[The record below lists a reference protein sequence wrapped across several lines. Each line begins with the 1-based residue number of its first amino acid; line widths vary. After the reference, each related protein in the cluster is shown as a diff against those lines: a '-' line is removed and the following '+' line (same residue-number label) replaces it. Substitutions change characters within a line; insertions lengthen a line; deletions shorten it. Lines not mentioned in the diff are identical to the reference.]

1 MKSKNLYENASLT
14 PSQTEAIIKIKE
26 FLLSDEM
33 ELILTSGPGC
43 GKSFLCGYIANVVF
57 PAYKKTCQL
66 INKKAYRDIYITA
79 TTNKAAEVL
88 SQSTQ
93 CEVSTIHSLLN
104 LVIQED
110 FDTGEVKL
118 KRAKK
123 SAWDAADSIYN
134 NFIIIDEA
142 SMINEELYK
151 YIQQGTLN
159 CKILYV
165 GDKNQLAPVKSVNK
179 DPFIFTRK
187 IPEATLTHL
196 VRNKGNQPLIDLCN
210 AYRKT
215 VRGGD
220 FPSLA
225 SNQVEIIHAIT
236 VEDQKKYLEEYK
248 EYSKD
253 KRILAYTNKRV
264 IQYNEYLRNLRN
276 EDRLVVGNLY
286 AAGSNYNH
294 NKKFNVHSEDV
305 LELLSVGPT
314 ENHILL
320 QNHMLAHEVQ
330 AIKGNFCDFKVNG
343 YHTLRHVFVPEDYD
357 DIRMWTKYF
366 AKQKRWYPYFM
377 YKNTLDVRPFTA
389 TTIHKSQGSTYDEV
403 IVDLEDLSRCTVK
416 ETAARLL
423 YVAVSRAKKRVIFFN
438 NLKPAYGE
446 IR

>member
-1 MKSKNLYENASLT
+1 MKSKNLYESASLT
-14 PSQTEAIIKIKE
+14 PSQLKAVDKIKE

-57 PAYKKTCQL
+57 PIYKKTCQL
-66 INKKAYRDIYITA
+66 INKVPYRDIYITA

-104 LVIQED
+104 LIVQED

-123 SAWDAADSIYN
+123 SGWEVTDSIYN

-165 GDKNQLAPVKSVNK
+165 GDKDQLAPVKSVNK
-179 DPFIFTRK
+179 EPFIFTRH
-187 IPEATLTHL
+187 IPEVTLTHL

-215 VRGGD
+215 VRNAE
-220 FPSLA
+220 FPTLD
-225 SNQVEIIHAIT
+225 SNQIEVVHAIT

-253 KRILAYTNKRV
+253 RRILAYTNKRV

-286 AAGSNYNH
+286 TAGSNYNH

-305 LELLSVGPT
+305 LELLSVGPVT
-314 ENHILL
+314 DHTLL
-320 QNHMLAHEVQ
+320 ANEEP
-330 AIKGNFCDFKVNG
+330 IKGNFCDFRVND
-343 YHTLRHVFVPEDYD
+343 YHTIRHVFVPEDYD
-357 DIRMWTKYF
+357 DIRMWVKYF
-366 AKQKRWYPYFM
+366 AKAKRWYPYFTF
-377 YKNTLDVRPFTA
+377 KNTLDVRPFTA

>member
-1 MKSKNLYENASLT
+1 MKSKNLYANASLT
-14 PSQTEAIIKIKE
+14 PSQTEAVEKIKE
-26 FLLSDEM
+26 FLLNDEL

-57 PAYKKTCQL
+57 PAYKKTCDL
-66 INKKAYRDIYITA
+66 INKTPYRNIYITA

-88 SQSTQ
+88 SQATK
-93 CEVSTIHSLLN
+93 CEVSTIHSLLG

-123 SAWDAADSIYN
+123 SGWEVTDSIFN

-142 SMINEELYK
+142 SMINEELYRF
-151 YIQQGTLN
+151 IQQGTLN

-165 GDKNQLAPVKSVNK
+165 GDKDQLAPVKSTNK
-179 DPFIFTRK
+179 VPFIFTRNIK
-187 IPEATLTHL
+187 EVTLTHL
-196 VRNKGNQPLIDLCN
+196 VRNKGNQPLIDLCE
-210 AYRKT
+210 AYRKC
-215 VRGGD
+215 VREGK
-220 FPSLA
+220 FPSLG
-225 SNQVEIIHAIT
+225 SNQVEVIHAVS

-253 KRILAYTNKRV
+253 RRILAYTNKRV

-286 AAGSNYNH
+286 TSGSNYNH

-305 LELLSVGPT
+305 LELLSVGPLEDHT
-314 ENHILL
+314 LCERE
-320 QNHMLAHEVQ
+320 QP
-330 AIKGNFCDFKVNG
+330 IKGNFCDFKVNG
-343 YHTLRHVFVPEDYD
+343 FHTIRRVFVPEDYD
-357 DIRMWTKYF
+357 DIRVWTKHF

-446 IR
+446 IL

>member
-14 PSQTEAIIKIKE
+14 PSQTEAITKIKE
-26 FLLSDEM
+26 FLLSNEM

-66 INKKAYRDIYITA
+66 INQKAYKNIYITA

-93 CEVSTIHSLLN
+93 CEVNTIHSLLN

-123 SAWDAADSIYN
+123 SSLDSLDNLYN

-165 GDKNQLAPVKSVNK
+165 GDKDQLAPVKSINK
-179 DPFIFTRK
+179 EPFIFTRH
-187 IPEATLTHL
+187 IPEVTLTHL

-215 VRGGD
+215 VRGD
-220 FPSLA
+220 SFPSLT
-225 SNQVEIIHAIT
+225 SNQVEVIHAVA

-248 EYSKD
+248 EYSKN

-286 AAGSNYNH
+286 TAGSNYNH

-305 LELLSVGPT
+305 LELLSVGPLEEHT
-314 ENHILL
+314 LCER
-320 QNHMLAHEVQ
+320 EDP
-330 AIKGNFCDFKVNG
+330 IKGNFCDFRVNG
-343 YHTLRHVFVPEDYD
+343 FHTLRRVFVPEDYD

-403 IVDLEDLSRCTVK
+403 IVDLEDLSKCTVK